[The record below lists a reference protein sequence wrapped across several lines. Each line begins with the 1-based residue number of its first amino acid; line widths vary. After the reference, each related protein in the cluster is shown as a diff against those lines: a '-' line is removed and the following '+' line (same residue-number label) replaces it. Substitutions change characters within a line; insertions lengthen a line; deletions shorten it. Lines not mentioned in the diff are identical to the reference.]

1 MAVWKEAEGVIL
13 DLSDLTPDQMT
24 KLIKS
29 FSPEKVKEI
38 NDKIDSYISANKTMD
53 TVIKLAL
60 FVTKAVLTKGA
71 SLA

>member
-24 KLIKS
+24 NLIKS

>member
-1 MAVWKEAEGVIL
+1 MAAWKEAEGVVL
-13 DLSDLTPDQMT
+13 DLSELTPDQMD

-29 FSPEKVKEI
+29 FSADKIKEI

>member
-13 DLSDLTPDQMT
+13 DLSDLTPEQMDT
-24 KLIKS
+24 LIKN
-29 FSPEKVKEI
+29 FSADKVKEI
-38 NDKIDSYISANKTMD
+38 NDKIDAYIKANKTID
-53 TVIKLAL
+53 TVVKLAL